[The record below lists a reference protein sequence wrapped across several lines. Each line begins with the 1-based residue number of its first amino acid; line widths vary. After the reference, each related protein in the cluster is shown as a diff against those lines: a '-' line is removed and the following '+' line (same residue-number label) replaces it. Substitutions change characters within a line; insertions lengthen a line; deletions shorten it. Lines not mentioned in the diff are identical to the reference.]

1 MPYNAEWTHTKR
13 QLLSR
18 KREAWTNKYAEKK
31 NRSTGIE
38 SFPLLDQLHTA
49 SQWQSYKGRISDP
62 QSKSTSITWT
72 AKGLSST
79 LWVYTQNSL
88 PNRTD
93 HQLPFAGASVLYCI
107 STGWHRNSKYSSS
120 EISCLFPT
128 CQQKSL
134 FWYLQE
140 WINLVFLIRSQ
151 THPNDTYTHSHGG
164 W

>member
-1 MPYNAEWTHTKR
+1 MSHRAEWTHAKR
-13 QLLSR
+13 QLLSW
-18 KREAWTNKYAEKK
+18 KREVWTNKHTEEE

-38 SFPLLDQLHTA
+38 SLPPRHTQQVNDWATKAKFLIPKSA
-49 SQWQSYKGRISDP
+49 SIP
-62 QSKSTSITWT
+62 WT

-79 LWVYTQNSL
+79 PWVDTQNSL

-93 HQLPFAGASVLYCI
+93 HQLPFLDASVLYCI

-120 EISCLFPT
+120 GISCLFPS

-140 WINLVFLIRSQ
+140 RINFVFLIRSQ
-151 THPNDTYTHSHGG
+151 THPNDTYTHSHRG